1 MKILHILIIL
11 LVSSFSMLSSQAML
25 TPFFGHTLTQDFVNE
40 QLHAHQGWIAVSSTN
55 SSQDYVGPGQCS
67 PYFNLKMR
75 QGSLA
80 YSHLNDIQLDLL
92 TPTKIIENQTM
103 PIQLQVT
110 NNENYTLYNV
120 TMLDWAA
127 NEFFDLENLTEINV
141 LGPHQSKIIT
151 GNITFA
157 TKNGITC
164 FHYNGGQSRPALG
177 YQVSA
182 KNQTGETMGSHYF
195 NSEITVKILSPLKQV
210 NSGIITS
217 NVECNQGLQLMIR
230 NEDNEPTCVTPESV
244 NKLVDRGWGG
254 LPLFGLPTSTPF
266 IGNVTNSVSS
276 GNNTLPASFMT
287 CDTQYELKQGF
298 VPVLYMPTNSL
309 GKICLRYSNPNDTP
323 ASIYPPR
330 AFDPNNNDQN
340 ATNIAIW
347 TYSAMNTISKGNTTV
362 AYWIKTGNQ
371 TGFYGLALPSC
382 GATPFAVGYDND
394 SKITTSDFPFV
405 GTTSCAVILYP
416 QIDSMTGIGVKY
428 IPYP

>member
-1 MKILHILIIL
+1 
-11 LVSSFSMLSSQAML
+11 MLSSQAML

-67 PYFNLKMR
+67 PFFNLNMR

-80 YSHLNDIQLDLL
+80 YPHLNDIQLDLL

-103 PIQLQVT
+103 PMQLRVT

-127 NEFFDLENLTEINV
+127 NEFFDLGNLTEINV

-164 FHYNGGQSRPALG
+164 FHYNGGQSKPALG

-182 KNQTGETMGSHYF
+182 KNQTGETMESNYF
-195 NSEITVKILSPLKQV
+195 NSKIAVKIVSPFRQV
-210 NSGIITS
+210 TSGISTN

-254 LPLFGLPTSTPF
+254 LPLFGLPTSAPF
-266 IGNVTNSVSS
+266 IGNVTNSISS
-276 GNNTLPASFMT
+276 GNNTLPASFEP
-287 CDTQYELKQGF
+287 CDTPYPPNNDGF
-298 VPVLYMPTNSL
+298 PISGKGIPLLYMPRNSI
-309 GKICLRYSNPNDTP
+309 GKICVNYYDILHSGVVQLKMYNMTSLSSDATEITIS
-323 ASIYPPR
+323 AS
-330 AFDPNNNDQN
+330 Q
-340 ATNIAIW
+340 
-347 TYSAMNTISKGNTTV
+347 NTISDGSGNATV
-362 AYWIKTGNQ
+362 VYTIKTGNYS
-371 TGFYGLALPSC
+371 GLYGWNVFCVPL
-382 GATPFAVGYDND
+382 PFAVGYDNV
-394 SKITTSDFPFV
+394 SKITRADLTWNPE
-405 GTTSCAVILYP
+405 GTYYCPAGFYNFNVIGLR
-416 QIDSMTGIGVKY
+416 GIGFKM
-428 IPYP
+428 IP